1 MILTHL
7 LYAYLV
13 QNKVYNILH
22 LVSLNVSSFLN
33 TYYIIDHMIK
43 LKEIVNSFFTLTVKK
58 KRVFSI

>member
-1 MILTHL
+1 MKIKEI
-7 LYAYLV
+7 YIYIFFRI
-13 QNKVYNILH
+13 K
-22 LVSLNVSSFLN
+22 SNVSSFLN